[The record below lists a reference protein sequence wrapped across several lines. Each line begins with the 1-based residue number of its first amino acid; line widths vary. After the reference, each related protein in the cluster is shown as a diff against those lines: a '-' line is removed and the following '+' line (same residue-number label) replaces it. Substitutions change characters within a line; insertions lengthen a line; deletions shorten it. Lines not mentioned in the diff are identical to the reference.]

1 MKKFVSVICTIGLLL
16 VLSSCDSSHF
26 LRTNNPDKIVDDFS
40 AVSSFCD
47 MAVIAKD
54 GDSRIWMD
62 KNTGVLYYRY
72 VFGYNGAIT
81 AIMKPDGT
89 CLTFDEW
96 KEKANYK
103 ER

>member
-1 MKKFVSVICTIGLLL
+1 MKKIVLVICIIGLVL
-16 VLSSCDSSHF
+16 VLSSCNSRYF
-26 LRTNNPDKIVDDFS
+26 LRTNNPDKLVEETS
-40 AVSSFCD
+40 VVASFCD
-47 MAVIAKD
+47 MVVIAQD

-72 VFGYNGAIT
+72 TAGYNGAIT

-96 KEKANYK
+96 KEKVNYK
-103 ER
+103 EH